1 MFRGRGKPA
10 AHILDAVF
18 GSSGEE
24 IPTLEEKR
32 RNTLRVKGTLMEEL
46 EQKHFAAEAL
56 PWDALT
62 LEFSG
67 DARSNMEDKLITD
80 RDAAE
85 AIFLAEQASDY
96 FTDDTGLRT
105 ACLVRDVLTYW
116 VDYRVLAPERYRV
129 ESAYCHRMRI
139 DEGVG

>member
-18 GSSGEE
+18 GSSGDG

-32 RNTLRVKGTLMEEL
+32 RNALRVKGTLMELL
-46 EQKHFAAEAL
+46 EHKAFSAETF

-62 LEFSG
+62 LEFAPA
-67 DARSNMEDKLITD
+67 ARENMEDKLITD
-80 RDAAE
+80 RDVAE
-85 AIFLAEQASDY
+85 AIYAAEEKGDFFIDES
-96 FTDDTGLRT
+96 GLRT

-116 VDYRVLAPERYRV
+116 VDYRVTAPGFYSV

-139 DEGVG
+139 DEGV